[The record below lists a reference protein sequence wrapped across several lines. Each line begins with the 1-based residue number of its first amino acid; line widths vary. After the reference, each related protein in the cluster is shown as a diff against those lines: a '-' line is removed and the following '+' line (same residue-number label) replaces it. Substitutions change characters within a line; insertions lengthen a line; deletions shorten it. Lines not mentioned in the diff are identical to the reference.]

1 MIKVCPK
8 CNSRDLTAPS
18 LGDTKVKCDD
28 CGYTD
33 IIEKFPMGEYH
44 IPLPDL
50 QTEIDNWCDEMK
62 VGKEGYF
69 YKNASKMCADII
81 QSQLGPW
88 KKENTKLKLLI
99 GVMEKKLLTQ
109 GRK

>member
-1 MIKVCPK
+1 MIRVCPK
-8 CNSRDLTAPS
+8 CNSTTL
-18 LGDTKVKCDD
+18 LHNLDTSIKCGGCD
-28 CGYTD
+28 YTGQA
-33 IIEKFPMGEYH
+33 EKFPMGEYK

-69 YKNASKMCADII
+69 YKNASKMCFAVIE
-81 QSQLGPW
+81 SQLGPW

-99 GVMEKKLLTQ
+99 EVMEKKIQQ
-109 GRK
+109 GKNNA